1 MKRIIFSMIILG
13 SLFLG
18 AFAGAWAETEKEKRL
33 TLVISAPALEY
44 MKTLPAP
51 LYLDWGYYRGA

>member
-1 MKRIIFSMIILG
+1 MIILG

-18 AFAGAWAETEKEKRL
+18 AFTGAWAETEKEKRL